1 MTAARPT
8 PERSNHLLVGTR
20 AGFLTATAAFVL
32 MFAAAMLSLSTSET
46 DTSEAGIGYVMAAVG
61 VLIWAM
67 LSAIA
72 GRALFR
78 ASRVRRGIL
87 AALPVAI
94 SFVWCAA
101 AGAAL
106 PWSSSVLNLL
116 FASWPNSWGA
126 LWGAVATSIMTAGTI
141 PVALVLLVAHV
152 GLRLARW
159 TAASSRN

>member
-1 MTAARPT
+1 M
-8 PERSNHLLVGTR
+8 
-20 AGFLTATAAFVL
+20 AAFAL
-32 MFAAAMLSLSTSET
+32 MLAVVMIGVSVSET
-46 DTSEAGIGYVMAAVG
+46 DASEAGIGYVVGSVG
-61 VLIWAM
+61 VLIWAL
-67 LSAIA
+67 LSAFA
-72 GRALFR
+72 GRVLFR
-78 ASRVRRGIL
+78 ASRIRRGIL

-106 PWSSSVLNLL
+106 PWSSRVLDLL

-141 PVALVLLVAHV
+141 PVALVLLLVHV

-159 TAASSRN
+159 TAALNPN